1 MFDLTGKN
9 ALITGASGG
18 IGGEIAKALHAAGA
32 TVALS
37 GTRVEPLE
45 ALAAE
50 LPSIL
55 RSDAALWS
63 VLDQRQG
70 RLVLEIFPLGAALPE
85 APLILPLE
93 ALPEPKGPVVLVGD
107 AAHSINPLA
116 GQGVN
121 LGFADAMLLSEL
133 LEHAFAQGKDLAEL
147 ELLQQYQNTRQRE
160 NALMMSAMDLFY
172 QSFSSSLPPVRFLR
186 QLGLAVAEK
195 AGPLKHWVSRYA
207 VGIS

>member
-1 MFDLTGKN
+1 
-9 ALITGASGG
+9 
-18 IGGEIAKALHAAGA
+18 
-32 TVALS
+32 
-37 GTRVEPLE
+37 
-45 ALAAE
+45 
-50 LPSIL
+50 
-55 RSDAALWS
+55 
-63 VLDQRQG
+63 
-70 RLVLEIFPLGAALPE
+70 
-85 APLILPLE
+85 
-93 ALPEPKGPVVLVGD
+93 VLVGD

-133 LEHAFAQGKDLAEL
+133 LEKAFAQGKDFAGS

>member
-1 MFDLTGKN
+1 MAEQVQQAFPARLGK
-9 ALITGASGG
+9 ITVEQVASFPLARVH
-18 IGGEIAKALHAAGA
+18 AKDY
-32 TVALS
+32 VK
-37 GTRVEPLE
+37 
-45 ALAAE
+45 
-50 LPSIL
+50 
-55 RSDAALWS
+55 
-63 VLDQRQG
+63 G
-70 RLVLEIFPLGAALPE
+70 RL
-85 APLILPLE
+85 
-93 ALPEPKGPVVLVGD
+93 VLVGD

-121 LGFADAMLLSEL
+121 LGFADAMLLFEL
-133 LEHAFAQGKDLAEL
+133 LEQAFAQGKSLADP
-147 ELLQQYQNTRQRE
+147 ELLKQYQSTRQRE